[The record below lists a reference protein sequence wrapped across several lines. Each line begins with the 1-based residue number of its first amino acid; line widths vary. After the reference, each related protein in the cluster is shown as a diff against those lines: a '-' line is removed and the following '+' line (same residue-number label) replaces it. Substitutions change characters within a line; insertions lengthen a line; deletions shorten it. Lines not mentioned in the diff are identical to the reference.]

1 MDGECGFS
9 TAGVGVFLG
18 NGYGI
23 QGQNYVAS
31 LHGSKVTAGFHYSS
45 WVVCIK
51 CLRLFD
57 EDNYNGV
64 VVNELEFQSGDSSS
78 FP

>member
-1 MDGECGFS
+1 M
-9 TAGVGVFLG
+9 
-18 NGYGI
+18 
-23 QGQNYVAS
+23 
-31 LHGSKVTAGFHYSS
+31 TAGFHYSS